1 MTTPTHVNPVVG
13 FNQERADWAHQALLT
28 YMAATGLSEGDGHD
42 TAISDLLADLMH
54 LATELEFDFPELLA
68 MAERRHVEETRSTC
82 TVCRR
87 SHDAE
92 ADGSEPSLCIECS
105 DPREST

>member
-1 MTTPTHVNPVVG
+1 MHANPVVG
-13 FNQERADWAHQALLT
+13 FNQKRAGWAREALLT
-28 YMAATGLSEGDGHD
+28 FMAATGLGEEDGHD
-42 TAISDLLADLMH
+42 TAIGDLLADLMH
-54 LATELEFDFPELLA
+54 LTTELEFDFQELLA
-68 MAERRHVEETRSTC
+68 MAERHHVEETSSTC

-105 DPREST
+105 DSRESN